1 MTAIS
6 LTDTLFNIKS
16 EIRILDEEQ
25 KPNKETLL
33 KCFRK
38 MCNIFTECQYMKR
51 FNALVKK
58 YQKEKYSKVARLKI
72 TKKWLYKLMLHNQV
86 ENFFLNIF
94 VLLFW

>member
-72 TKKWLYKLMLHNQV
+72 TKK
-86 ENFFLNIF
+86 
-94 VLLFW
+94 